1 MSQFMEVLEWFDETG
16 EEIVHRLPPEGSA
29 EIKMGAQLIVRDNQS
44 SVFFKDGKGL
54 DIFGAGRHTLT
65 TKNLP
70 ILTKILSLPW
80 GFKSPF
86 RAEVYYVNM
95 KMFLNQKWGTK
106 DPVAFKDSKLGL
118 VRLRA
123 FGIYTFKITEPVL
136 FINTVV
142 GTQGVYTSEMIGNYL
157 RDVVVARIND
167 LFGEKLDSIF
177 ELPQYYDELAVEIKE
192 RLVNDFSK
200 YGMELTD
207 FFINSITPPPEVQR
221 MIDERSGLEAVG
233 NLDEFF
239 KFKAA
244 KAMGDAASS
253 SGSGGGGGGAGAAAA
268 SGMGVGVGAGLGMM
282 IPGMLAQNVSRPSAT
297 ATGTI
302 EMLECPKCH
311 NEVTTDS
318 RFCQNCGTHMVVMNR
333 CQDCGTELPAEA
345 KFCSECGNEIGVDLT
360 CPHCDAKLPPGTK
373 FCTSCGEKLEN
384 EDNAG

>member
-16 EEIVHRLPPEGSA
+16 EEIVHRMPPEGSA

-65 TKNLP
+65 TRNLP

-86 RAEVYYVNM
+86 RAEVYFVNM

-157 RDVVVARIND
+157 RDVVVSRIND

-177 ELPQYYDELAVEIKE
+177 DLPQYYDELAVEIKE

-207 FFINSITPPPEVQR
+207 FFINSITPPPEVQK

-244 KAMGDAASS
+244 KAMGDAATS
-253 SGSGGGGGGAGAAAA
+253 SGNGGGAGATAAG
-268 SGMGVGVGAGLGMM
+268 GMGIGLGAGLGMM
-282 IPGMLAQNVSRPSAT
+282 IPGMRARSVSTPSGS

-302 EMLECPKCH
+302 EMLQCPKCH
-311 NEVTTDS
+311 NEVMPDS
-318 RFCQNCGTHMVVMNR
+318 MFCQNCGTHLVVMNR
-333 CQDCGTELPAEA
+333 CQDCGTELPTEA
-345 KFCSECGNEIGVDLT
+345 KFCSSCGNEIGVDLT
-360 CPHCDAKLPPGTK
+360 CPHCNAKLPHGTK
-373 FCTSCGEKLEN
+373 FCTGCGEKLEK
-384 EDNAG
+384 EDDAG

>member
-106 DPVAFKDSKLGL
+106 EPVAFKDSKLGL

-207 FFINSITPPPEVQR
+207 FFINSITPPPEVQK

-253 SGSGGGGGGAGAAAA
+253 SGSGGGGAGAAAA
-268 SGMGVGVGAGLGMM
+268 GGMGVGVGAGLGMM

-311 NEVTTDS
+311 NEVTPDS

>member
-16 EEIVHRLPPEGSA
+16 EEIVHRMPTEGSA

-70 ILTKILSLPW
+70 ILTKVLSLPW

-86 RAEVYYVNM
+86 RAEVYFVNM

-142 GTQGVYTSEMIGNYL
+142 GTQGVYTSDMIGNYL

-207 FFINSITPPPEVQR
+207 FFINSITPPPEVQK

-253 SGSGGGGGGAGAAAA
+253 SGSGGGGAGASAAG
-268 SGMGVGVGAGLGMM
+268 GMGVGLGAGLGMM

-311 NEVTTDS
+311 NEITPDS

-333 CQDCGTELPAEA
+333 CQECGTELPAEA
-345 KFCSECGNEIGVDLT
+345 KFCSDCGKEIGVDLT

-373 FCTSCGEKLEN
+373 FCTSCGERLDK

>member
-16 EEIVHRLPPEGSA
+16 EEIVHRIPPEGSA

-86 RAEVYYVNM
+86 RAEVYFVNM

-207 FFINSITPPPEVQR
+207 FFINSITPPPEVQK

-253 SGSGGGGGGAGAAAA
+253 SGGGGGAGAAAA
-268 SGMGVGVGAGLGMM
+268 GGMGVGVGAGLGMM
-282 IPGMLAQNVSRPSAT
+282 IPGMLARSISTPSSS

-302 EMLECPKCH
+302 EMLQCPKCH
-311 NEVTTDS
+311 NEVTPDS
-318 RFCQNCGTHMVVMNR
+318 RFCHNCGTHLIVMNR

-345 KFCSECGNEIGVDLT
+345 KFCSSCGSEIGADLI
-360 CPHCDAKLPPGTK
+360 CPHCDTKLPHGTK
-373 FCTSCGEKLEN
+373 FCTSCGERLEK
-384 EDNAG
+384 EDDAG

>member
-16 EEIVHRLPPEGSA
+16 EEIVHRMPPEGSA

-86 RAEVYYVNM
+86 RAEVYFVNM

-207 FFINSITPPPEVQR
+207 FFINSITPPPEVQK

-253 SGSGGGGGGAGAAAA
+253 SGGGGGAGAAAA
-268 SGMGVGVGAGLGMM
+268 GGMGIGVGAGLGMM
-282 IPGMLAQNVSRPSAT
+282 IPGMLARSVSTPSNS

-302 EMLECPKCH
+302 EMLQCPKCH
-311 NEVTTDS
+311 NEVTADS
-318 RFCQNCGTHMVVMNR
+318 MFCQNCGTHLVVTNR
-333 CQDCGTELPAEA
+333 CQDCGTELPTEA
-345 KFCSECGNEIGVDLT
+345 KFCSSCGSEIGADLI
-360 CPHCDAKLPPGTK
+360 CPHCDTKLPHGTK
-373 FCTSCGEKLEN
+373 FCTSCGERLEK
-384 EDNAG
+384 EDDAG

>member
-16 EEIVHRLPPEGSA
+16 EEIVHRIPPEGSA

-70 ILTKILSLPW
+70 ILTKVLSLPW

-86 RAEVYYVNM
+86 RAEVYFVNM

-177 ELPQYYDELAVEIKE
+177 ELPQFYDELAVEIKE

-207 FFINSITPPPEVQR
+207 FFINSITPPPEVQK

-253 SGSGGGGGGAGAAAA
+253 GGSGGGGAGAAAA
-268 SGMGVGVGAGLGMM
+268 GGMGVGVGAGLGMM
-282 IPGMLAQNVSRPSAT
+282 IPGMLAQNVSRPSAS

-311 NEVTTDS
+311 NEVTPDS
-318 RFCQNCGTHMVVMNR
+318 RFCQNCGAQMVVMNR

-345 KFCSECGNEIGVDLT
+345 KFCSNCGGEIGADLT

-373 FCTSCGEKLEN
+373 FCTSCGEKLDK
-384 EDNAG
+384 EDDAG